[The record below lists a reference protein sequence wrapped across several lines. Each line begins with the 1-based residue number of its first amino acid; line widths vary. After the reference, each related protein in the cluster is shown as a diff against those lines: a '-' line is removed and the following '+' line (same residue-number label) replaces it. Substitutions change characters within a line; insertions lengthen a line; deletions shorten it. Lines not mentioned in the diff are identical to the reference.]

1 MEDYKLCI
9 EQLFIDF
16 RNGNLSKKLNF
27 SKNMSKN
34 YSEDKIVKK
43 TLLVYKQLLDFKT
56 IPNILKKNLRKSF
69 NLLP

>member
-9 EQLFIDF
+9 EKVFIDF

-27 SKNMSKN
+27 SQYMSKN

-43 TLLVYKQLLDFKT
+43 TLSVYKQLLDFKT
-56 IPNILKKNLRKSF
+56 IPNIFKKNLKKSF